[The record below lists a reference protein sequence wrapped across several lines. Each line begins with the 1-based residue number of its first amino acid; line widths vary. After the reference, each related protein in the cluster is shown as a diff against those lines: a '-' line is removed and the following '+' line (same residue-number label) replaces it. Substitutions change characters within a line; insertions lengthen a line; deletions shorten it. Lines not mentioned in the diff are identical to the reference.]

1 VVATRARQ
9 APSID
14 AFGAGGFRVSG
25 EWRPGSLL
33 ILDDVAG
40 PWRPESM
47 ADLTA
52 EDFASIIAAGSTVSE
67 FVLLGTGAVQAPPPR
82 EVRAALQLA
91 GLGLEFMS
99 TPNAAR
105 TYGFLVSEGRRP
117 ATALIRL

>member
-1 VVATRARQ
+1 VATRARQ

-14 AFGAGGFRVSG
+14 AFGGGGFRVSG
-25 EWRPGSLL
+25 EWRAGSLL
-33 ILDDVAG
+33 ILDDTAY
-40 PWRPESM
+40 PWRPLSM
-47 ADLTA
+47 ADLTP
-52 EDFASIIAAGSTVSE
+52 EDFAAVIAAGVAVSE

-82 EVRAALQLA
+82 EVRIALQQA

-99 TPNAAR
+99 TPNATR

>member
-1 VVATRARQ
+1 MAARARQ

-14 AFGAGGFRVSG
+14 AFGAGGFRISG

-33 ILDDVAG
+33 ILGDVVY

-47 ADLTA
+47 ADLKP
-52 EDFASIIAAGSTVSE
+52 EDFDAVVQAGASVSE

-82 EVRAALQLA
+82 EVRAALQQA

>member
-1 VVATRARQ
+1 MAARIRQ

-25 EWRPGSLL
+25 EWREGSLL
-33 ILDDVAG
+33 ILDDVAYR
-40 PWRPESM
+40 WRPESM
-47 ADLTA
+47 ADLTP
-52 EDFASIIAAGSTVSE
+52 EDFAAIIAAGPGVSE
-67 FVLLGTGAVQAPPPR
+67 FVLLGAGAVQAPPPR
-82 EVRAALQLA
+82 EVRAALQEA